1 MKYHFLSSNQSLKLR
16 RKPINALLAVRVSK
30 SCISPFSV
38 LRAIA
43 SILEISTISMLKHK
57 EESPNGRSWCL
68 QDPLQL
74 RSYLHR
80 LKLIWEHLDRRYVD
94 LFPIYI
100 YIYMFSMI
108 SLLFCNTC
116 LSVAIDL
123 ESLG

>member
-80 LKLIWEHLDRRYVD
+80 LKLIREHLDRRYVD
-94 LFPIYI
+94 LFPIY
-100 YIYMFSMI
+100 MFSMI
-108 SLLFCNTC
+108 SLLFCNAC